1 MGSSNQP
8 AKRGANIWVVVVI
21 GVVLMF
27 AGMYVSTNVK
37 LGFVDSLAALG
48 IHVDPGKT
56 IAVLGVFLILL
67 KVLEPFFF
75 KPLADAIQERNSY
88 LEAAFAEAE
97 SLRSEI
103 RQTKADYETRLA
115 QTEAA
120 AREEIQ
126 RQVRE
131 AQELRQRLLAE
142 ATERA
147 EQLVKRAQEQIEAER
162 DRVLTDIR
170 VKVADLALNATER
183 ILSENVDSARNR
195 RIVED
200 FLSSVEVKN

>member
-1 MGSSNQP
+1 MGSSKNSSQKGP
-8 AKRGANIWVVVVI
+8 SIWVMAAI

-27 AGMYVSTNVK
+27 AGMYVSTEVE
-37 LGFVDSLAALG
+37 LGFVKSLAAMG

-56 IAVLGVFLILL
+56 IAVIGVFLILF
-67 KVLEPFFF
+67 KAIQPFFF
-75 KPLADAIQERNSY
+75 TPLAEAIQERNSY

-115 QTEAA
+115 ETEAA

-131 AQELRQRLLAE
+131 AQELRQRLMAE
-142 ATERA
+142 AAERA
-147 EQLVKRAQEQIEAER
+147 DQLVKRAQDQIEAER

-183 ILSENVDSARNR
+183 ILNENVDSARNR